1 MSKSQKTNELTQYTL
16 PRYVDGEDSYIIFY
30 AYHPPTGSMR
40 RKRIKLNYIK
50 TKSMRR
56 KRANE
61 IMVRLVAML
70 RDGWSPW
77 DDLET
82 VGITVFA
89 DALADYKTH
98 IQHDYNIKLLKA
110 ASFQTY
116 QSYLKMLDLYLEKHP
131 IRFLDQFDYSFMTAF
146 LDWILYDR
154 QNTARTYNNY
164 CGFLV
169 TLCEFFIKKKYMAE
183 NPAMQLKKIP
193 KSRLEKK
200 RDIFTSEDLTELFRR
215 LLQCDKKY
223 LLACY
228 FEYYCMIRPNEL
240 WQLRV
245 DDLDLSRQ
253 TVTVSAKV
261 SKSSRTDVVT
271 LPRILIDLLLE
282 LKITEK
288 PGNYYIFGD
297 KFKTCA
303 DPGHKKMFSNYWSR
317 HIVSPRG
324 LFPELKDKNV
334 CFYSLKGTGI
344 TNMLEN
350 SVPSVVVQRQA
361 RHRHLTTTEIYMQT
375 KQIRTSEELT
385 DYR

>member
-1 MSKSQKTNELTQYTL
+1 MSKSQKINELTQYTM
-16 PRYVDGEDSYIIFY
+16 PRYIDGRDCYIIFY
-30 AYHPPTGSMR
+30 AYYPPTGTMR

-50 TKSMRR
+50 TKTLRR

-61 IMVRLVAML
+61 MMIRLVAML

-77 DDLET
+77 DDRDND
-82 VGITVFA
+82 GITVFT
-89 DALADYKTH
+89 DAMTDYKAH
-98 IQHDYNIKLLKA
+98 ILHDFNIKLLKE
-110 ASFQTY
+110 ASFKTY

-131 IRFLDQFDYSFMTAF
+131 IKFLDQFDFNFMTAF
-146 LDWILYDR
+146 LDWILYER
-154 QNTARTYNNY
+154 KNTSRTYNNF

-169 TLCEFFIKKKYMAE
+169 TLCEFFIKKKYMSY
-183 NPAMQLKKIP
+183 NPAKQLKKIP
-193 KSRLEKK
+193 KSRVEKK
-200 RDIFTSEDLTELFRR
+200 RDIFTSADLTELFRR
-215 LLQCDKKY
+215 LLHHDKKY

-245 DDLDLSRQ
+245 GDLDLSRQ
-253 TVTVSAKV
+253 TVTVLAKV
-261 SKSSRTDVVT
+261 SKSGRTDVVT

-282 LKITEK
+282 LKITEM
-288 PGNYYIFGD
+288 PSNFYIFGD

-317 HIVSPRG
+317 YVVHERG

-350 SVPSVVVQRQA
+350 NVPSIMVQHQA
-361 RHRHLTTTEIYMQT
+361 RHKHLTTTEIYTQT
-375 KQIRTSEELT
+375 RIVTTPEELKE
-385 DYR
+385 YR

>member
-1 MSKSQKTNELTQYTL
+1 MSKSQKTNELIQYTL

-30 AYHPPTGSMR
+30 AYYPPTGSMR

-50 TKSMRR
+50 TKAMRR

-77 DDLET
+77 DE
-82 VGITVFA
+82 A
-89 DALADYKTH
+89 DAEGLVMFSYALVDYKTH
-98 IQHDYNIKLLKA
+98 IQHDYNIKLLKE
-110 ASFQTY
+110 ASFKTY

-169 TLCEFFIKKKYMAE
+169 TLCEFFIKKKYMAD
-183 NPAMQLKKIP
+183 NPAMQIKKIP
-193 KSRLEKK
+193 KSRVEKQ
-200 RDIFTSEDLTELFRR
+200 RELFTSEDLTELFRR
-215 LLQCDKKY
+215 LLATDKKY

-228 FEYYCMIRPNEL
+228 FEYYCMIRPGEL
-240 WQLRV
+240 WQLKV
-245 DDLDLSRQ
+245 DDVDLARQ
-253 TVTVSAKV
+253 TVTVSAKI
-261 SKSSRTDVVT
+261 SKSSRTDIVT
-271 LPRILIDLLLE
+271 LPRILIDLYKE
-282 LKITEK
+282 LQIDQNPK
-288 PGNYYIFGD
+288 NCYIFGD
-297 KFKTCA
+297 KFETCPV
-303 DPGHKKMFSNYWSR
+303 PGHKKMFSNHWSR

-361 RHRHLTTTEIYMQT
+361 RHRHLTTTEIYTQT
-375 KQIRTSEELT
+375 KQIRPSEELT